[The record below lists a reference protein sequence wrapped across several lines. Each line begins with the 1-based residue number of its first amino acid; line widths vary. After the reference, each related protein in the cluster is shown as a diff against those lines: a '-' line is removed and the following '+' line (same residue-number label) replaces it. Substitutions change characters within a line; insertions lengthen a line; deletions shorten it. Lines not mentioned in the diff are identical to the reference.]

1 MSHYEERLENDLSA
15 LRGRIEAMAAQ
26 VHKAVTNAV
35 NALQKGDHELAAN
48 TILADHPINRTMR
61 EIDAACHAFI
71 AVHLPS
77 GRHLRTLSSIIR
89 ANIGLERIGDYAVTI
104 ACASEQLSSPPEG
117 HMAQELARFGGEV
130 DRMLGQAIRAF
141 NDLNAELAK
150 ETMML
155 ETSMEFDLDGI
166 YAELMAN
173 PEHANAKSLITTFT
187 VFTHLKRAAD
197 QAKNLCEEAVFAA
210 IGETK
215 SPKVYNIV
223 FVDRNNGSISQMAE
237 AIARKM
243 FPGSGNYSSA
253 GANPAAAPEPATVEF
268 LASVGL
274 DIQSAQT
281 RAIDYSEHELAEF
294 HLVVSVQG
302 PVSGYLPSL
311 PFHTT
316 GIEWNVGADELQ
328 EGQALE
334 PEQLKNIYRELSSQI
349 GELMLLLRGADA
361 P

>member
-1 MSHYEERLENDLSA
+1 
-15 LRGRIEAMAAQ
+15 
-26 VHKAVTNAV
+26 
-35 NALQKGDHELAAN
+35 
-48 TILADHPINRTMR
+48 
-61 EIDAACHAFI
+61 
-71 AVHLPS
+71 
-77 GRHLRTLSSIIR
+77 
-89 ANIGLERIGDYAVTI
+89 
-104 ACASEQLSSPPEG
+104 
-117 HMAQELARFGGEV
+117 MAQELARLGGEV